1 MSGYGV
7 GDHYINIRIKPPKH
21 LTNKQKALLQVL
33 KHFLSR
39 GAVGVIRMEVNKI
52 YINIAIYGSMINTVP
67 FVMFLMQADSS
78 RAQLGVGWALEIECL
93 QFFQCAW

>member
-39 GAVGVIRMEVNKI
+39 GPVGVIRMEVNKI
-52 YINIAIYGSMINTVP
+52 YTNNIAIYGPMINTAP
-67 FVMFLMQADSS
+67 YVMFLMRADPL
-78 RAQLGVGWALEIECL
+78 RGQMRGG
-93 QFFQCAW
+93 